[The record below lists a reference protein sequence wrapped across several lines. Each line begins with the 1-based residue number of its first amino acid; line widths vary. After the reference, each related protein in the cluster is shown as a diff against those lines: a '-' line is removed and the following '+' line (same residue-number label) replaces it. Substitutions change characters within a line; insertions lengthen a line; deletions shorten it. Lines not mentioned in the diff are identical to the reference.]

1 MTRDPT
7 SRSDYIEKV
16 REETREYMRDLL
28 HEHEMTKSQLANL
41 VTENDR
47 LRDKIRIYKHELAC
61 QVKEQRRLQ
70 ALLSDA
76 KRDHSTFTE
85 RFLEIEQ
92 KNNDLANLYVAA
104 YRLHATLDRDQILQ
118 TILEIVINMI
128 GSEEVGVF
136 ELEPGAKRLR
146 LAASHGLDQPRFE
159 NVPLGDGPVGLTA
172 ETGQTFIQ
180 EVAPLDAPEFAAP
193 DLTACLPLKV
203 EQQTIGVLAIFRLL
217 PQKNGLEPID
227 LELLDLLADQGAM
240 ALFSARLRSICDAT
254 SVAMAS

>member
-1 MTRDPT
+1 MARV
-7 SRSDYIEKV
+7 SRSLSEYVEKV
-16 REETREYMRDLL
+16 REETRDYMRGLL
-28 HEHEMTKSQLANL
+28 QEQEVTKGQLASLRN
-41 VTENDR
+41 ENDG

-61 QVKEQRRLQ
+61 QVEEQRRLK
-70 ALLSDA
+70 ALLSEA
-76 KRDHSTFTE
+76 QRDNSAFTE

-136 ELEPGAKRLR
+136 EVDSGAKRLR
-146 LAASHGLDQPRFE
+146 LAASHGLDETRYG
-159 NVPLGDGPVGLTA
+159 NVQLGEGPVGVIA
-172 ETGQTFIQ
+172 ETGHTFIQ
-180 EVAPLDAPEFAAP
+180 EVAPLDPPEFWSP
-193 DLTACLPLKV
+193 NLTACLPLKV
-203 EQQTIGVLAIFRLL
+203 DQQTIGVLAIFRLL

-240 ALFSARLRSICDAT
+240 ALFSARLRDICDSTAP
-254 SVAMAS
+254 AAAS